1 MAVLLVR
8 NFAVFPILID
18 TLLITCNFRKFFFL
32 CRYEFIQPYGL
43 TFLQRGSIDTRNNY
57 LLYFGKEHMVNMLK
71 VAFRHVHRAIFL
83 GGKAAS
89 MPCCSTDRSLEEDY
103 LVPLLIESF
112 TRNIDGSLRQ
122 VSRDIR
128 KAERRNGRYRL
139 ICGEENRKNTMP
151 QRINSSL

>member
-1 MAVLLVR
+1 
-8 NFAVFPILID
+8 
-18 TLLITCNFRKFFFL
+18 
-32 CRYEFIQPYGL
+32 
-43 TFLQRGSIDTRNNY
+43 
-57 LLYFGKEHMVNMLK
+57 MVNMLK

-151 QRINSSL
+151 QRSMGCDYAAYEEQIRTLVHQNKTTGKIYRKTRQSQLFPEIQEKSPSLLPVPPKNAIFY